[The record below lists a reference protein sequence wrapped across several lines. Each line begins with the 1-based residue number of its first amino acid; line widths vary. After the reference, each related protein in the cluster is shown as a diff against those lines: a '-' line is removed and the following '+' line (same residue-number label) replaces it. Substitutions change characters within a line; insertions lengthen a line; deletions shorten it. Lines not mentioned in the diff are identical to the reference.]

1 MSPVAKDKVGVALAE
16 ADVDELDDIVV
27 EVTGRVVEIDEL
39 EAEVLDVCL
48 EVDRDV
54 DDVGDRVVV
63 PVGRVLVIDV
73 TCVRVVV

>member
-16 ADVDELDDIVV
+16 ADVDELDDTVV
-27 EVTGRVVEIDEL
+27 EITGRVVEIDEL

-63 PVGRVLVIDV
+63 PVRRVLVIDV
-73 TCVRVVV
+73 TCVGVVV

>member
-63 PVGRVLVIDV
+63 PVRRVLAIDV
-73 TCVRVVV
+73 TCVEVVV